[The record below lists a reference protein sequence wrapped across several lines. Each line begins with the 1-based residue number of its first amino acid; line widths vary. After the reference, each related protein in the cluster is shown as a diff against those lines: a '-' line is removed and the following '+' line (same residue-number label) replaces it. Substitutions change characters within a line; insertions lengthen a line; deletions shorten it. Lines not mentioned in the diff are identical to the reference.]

1 MRSASHPGTGGVL
14 LIIKVL
20 LIASGLFL
28 TNHDFLVRLDYFLD
42 FKLYFPLIVFLG
54 IWIAAVIAIFYI
66 AFTPRTFERITWSV
80 LICLAVLL
88 GETYYLV
95 TEDRLTIGALDAMW
109 SPGLISIDIVAF
121 YGKYF
126 LKALASTVTLLIG
139 LLIPLQP
146 ARMLRWRGLAVIPLV
161 PFLLLSGLL
170 YYAGANGG
178 NETRGM
184 PSQFHIPGV
193 FSVFAVSNS
202 PSFEKLEVEIPLSQ
216 SSALKHIILIV
227 DESVSG
233 DFIDL
238 NVSRGTTPFLVSQA
252 GTVANFG
259 LAVSASNCSNA
270 SNAILRLGAN
280 PDTLG
285 ASDDSILSNPSV
297 WKYAKKAGFETSFI
311 EAQYIS
317 EGHLNFM
324 NRTELGLIDN
334 VLTYSS
340 ETDKTQRDARLV
352 GQIANIM
359 SRSKPQ
365 FIYVNKAGVHFPY
378 QNSYPE
384 RETVFRPAMQSYET
398 IADRE
403 RLVNSYKNAI
413 RWSVD
418 RFFKTLLNEIDLS
431 NSVLIYTSDHGQNL
445 LDDGKFTTHCRRSH
459 ESLYEA
465 VVPLLVWTGNEQIA
479 RKFGLAALQNH
490 NTASHF
496 EIFPTILQL
505 FGYDPRI
512 VKQRYHQNLFEKID
526 EPLGFTSGPV
536 MGRLGKQITWHS
548 RAGLDRLDR

>member
-1 MRSASHPGTGGVL
+1 
-14 LIIKVL
+14 
-20 LIASGLFL
+20 
-28 TNHDFLVRLDYFLD
+28 
-42 FKLYFPLIVFLG
+42 
-54 IWIAAVIAIFYI
+54 
-66 AFTPRTFERITWSV
+66 

-109 SPGLISIDIVAF
+109 SPGLITINIVAF

-126 LKALASTVTLLIG
+126 LKALASTATLLIG
-139 LLIPLQP
+139 LLIPIQP
-146 ARMLRWRGLAVIPLV
+146 ARMLKWRGLAVIPLV
-161 PFLLLSGLL
+161 PFLMLSGLI
-170 YYAGANGG
+170 YYVGAGGG
-178 NETRGM
+178 RETIGM
-184 PSQFHIPGV
+184 PSQFLTPGV
-193 FSVFAVSNS
+193 FGVFAVSNS
-202 PSFEKLEVEIPLSQ
+202 PSIEKMEVEIPLSD
-216 SSALKHIILIV
+216 SSSPKHIVLIV

-238 NVSRGTTPFLVSQA
+238 NVPRGTTPFLVSQA
-252 GTVANFG
+252 SSVANFG
-259 LAVSASNCSNA
+259 LVVSASNCSNA

-285 ASDDSILSNPSV
+285 VGDNSILSNPSV

-317 EGHLNFM
+317 EGHRNFM
-324 NRTELGLIDN
+324 NRTELGLIDH

-340 ETDKTQRDARLV
+340 DTDKIQRDARLV
-352 GQIANIM
+352 GQLSHIL
-359 SRSKPQ
+359 SRSESQ
-365 FIYVNKAGVHFPY
+365 FVYVNKYGSHFPY

-384 RETVFRPAMQSYET
+384 SETVFQPAMQSYET

-445 LDDGKFTTHCRRSH
+445 LDDGKPTTHCRRSH

-465 VVPLLVWTGNEQIA
+465 VVPLLVWTGNKQIA
-479 RKFGLAALQNH
+479 RKFGLAAIQNH
-490 NTASHF
+490 NSASHF

-512 VKQRYHQNLFEKID
+512 VKQRYHQSLFEKID

-536 MGRLGKQITWHS
+536 MGRFGKQITWHS

>member
-1 MRSASHPGTGGVL
+1 MRSARYPGTGGVL

-20 LIASGLFL
+20 LIATGLFL
-28 TNHDFLVRLDYFLD
+28 TNHNFLLRLDYFLD
-42 FKLYFPLIVFLG
+42 FNLYFPLVIFLG
-54 IWIAAVIAIFYI
+54 IWIAALIAIFYI
-66 AFTPRTFERITWSV
+66 AFTPRTSERVTWSV

-95 TEDRLTIGALDAMW
+95 TEDRLTVEALDAMW
-109 SPGLISIDIVAF
+109 SPGLITIDIVAF

-126 LKALASTVTLLIG
+126 LKALASTAPLLIG
-139 LLIPLQP
+139 LLIPLQT
-146 ARMLRWRGLAVIPLV
+146 ARMLRWRGLAVIPMV
-161 PFLLLSGLL
+161 PYLLLSGLI
-170 YYAGANGG
+170 YHVGASGG
-178 NETRGM
+178 LETRGM
-184 PSQFHIPGV
+184 PSQFLIPGV
-193 FSVFAVSNS
+193 LSVFAVSNS
-202 PSFEKLEVEIPLSQ
+202 PSFEKLEVEIPLSE
-216 SSALKHIILIV
+216 SPGLKHVILIV

-238 NVSRGTTPFLVSQA
+238 NVPRGTTPFLVSQA
-252 GTVANFG
+252 GSVANFG

-285 ASDDSILSNPSV
+285 AGDDGILSNPSI
-297 WKYAKKAGFETSFI
+297 WKYAKKADFETSFI

-334 VLTYSS
+334 ILTYSRDS
-340 ETDKTQRDARLV
+340 DKSQRDARLV
-352 GQIANIM
+352 GQISNIL
-359 SRSKPQ
+359 SRSTSQ
-365 FIYVNKAGVHFPY
+365 FVYVNKYGAHFPY

-384 RETVFRPAMQSYET
+384 SETVFQPAMQSYET
-398 IADRE
+398 TEDRE

-418 RFFKTLLNEIDLS
+418 RFFEKLLDQIDLS

-445 LDDGKFTTHCRRSH
+445 LDDGKPTTHCRRSQ
-459 ESLYEA
+459 ETLFEA

-479 RKFGLAALQNH
+479 QKFGLAALQNH
-490 NTASHF
+490 NSASHF

-505 FGYDPRI
+505 FGYDPDI
-512 VKQRYHQNLFEKID
+512 VKQRYHQNLFEIID

-536 MGRLGKQITWHS
+536 MGRFGKQPAWHS
-548 RAGLDRLDR
+548 REGLDRLDR

>member
-1 MRSASHPGTGGVL
+1 MKRARYPLPSGVL
-14 LIIKVL
+14 LSIKIL
-20 LIASGLFL
+20 LIATGLFL
-28 TNHDFLVRLDYFLD
+28 TNHQVLARLGYFLD
-42 FKLYFPLIVFLG
+42 FKLYFPLMVFLA
-54 IWIAAVIAIFYI
+54 IWIAALIAIIYI
-66 AFTPRTFERITWSV
+66 AFTPRTPERVTWSL
-80 LICLAVLL
+80 LICLAVFL

-109 SPGLISIDIVAF
+109 DPGLFGFDIVAF

-126 LKALASTVTLLIG
+126 LKALASTATLLVG
-139 LLIPLQP
+139 LLIPPP
-146 ARMLRWRGLAVIPLV
+146 AVSFLRWRGLAVIPLV
-161 PFLLLSGLL
+161 PFLLLSGLI
-170 YYAGANGG
+170 YYVGAAQGL
-178 NETRGM
+178 ETRGM
-184 PSQFHIPGV
+184 PSQFLIPGLL
-193 FSVFAVSNS
+193 SIYAVSDP
-202 PSFEKLEVEIPLSQ
+202 PSLEKLEVEIPI
-216 SSALKHIILIV
+216 SAPSGLKHIILIV

-238 NVSRGTTPFLVSQA
+238 NVPRGTTPFLVSQA
-252 GTVANFG
+252 SSVANFG

-285 ASDDSILSNPSV
+285 TSDDGILSNPSI

-324 NRTELGLIDN
+324 NVTELGLIDN

-340 ETDKTQRDARLV
+340 DTGGSQRDARLV
-352 GQIANIM
+352 EQISDIL
-359 SRSKPQ
+359 SRPQPQ
-365 FIYVNKAGVHFPY
+365 FVYVNKYGAHYPY
-378 QNSYPE
+378 HGSYPE
-384 RETVFRPAMQSYET
+384 SESIFQPAMQSWET
-398 IADRE
+398 IADRD

-418 RFFKTLLNEIDLS
+418 RFFETLLAGIDLS

-445 LDDGKFTTHCRRSH
+445 LDDGKPTTHCRRSQ

-479 RKFGLAALQNH
+479 QKFGLAAEQNH
-490 NTASHF
+490 NAASHF

-505 FGYDPRI
+505 FGYDPYI

-526 EPLGFTSGPV
+526 TPLGFTSGPV
-536 MGRLGKQITWHS
+536 MGRFGRPAAWHS
-548 RAGLDRLDR
+548 REGLNHLDR